1 MCNTKHRY
9 PPLVPLHHP
18 RYIIQ
23 KTDILLSIP
32 VRVPVPFL
40 GFRSGGLVH
49 EFLEVSQD
57 SDVLGRREK
66 VLPPALHVLVHL
78 WADAMGTADRH
89 QAIRESGLQRELFE
103 TACSICSVCDA
114 VKELASVTTTLAR

>member
-1 MCNTKHRY
+1 MYITKHRY

-23 KTDILLSIP
+23 KTDDLLP
-32 VRVPVPFL
+32 PPFL
-40 GFRSGGLVH
+40 RLRSGGLVH

-57 SDVLGRREK
+57 SDVLGRREE

-103 TACSICSVCDA
+103 TACGICGVCDA
-114 VKELASVTTTLAR
+114 VKELVSANVTLAS